1 MMIKYVGEREID
13 LIPDKFYKAKKIRDD
28 LGEGYAIYDEGENW
42 YRYGKKFVEKNF
54 EIKTFDEEIK
64 FAVAV

>member
-1 MMIKYVGEREID
+1 MMIKYVGERVID
-13 LIPDKFYKAKKIRDD
+13 LIPDKFYKAKKIHDD
-28 LGEGYAIYDEGENW
+28 LGEGYAIFDEGDDW

-54 EIKTFDEEIK
+54 EIKTSNEEMK